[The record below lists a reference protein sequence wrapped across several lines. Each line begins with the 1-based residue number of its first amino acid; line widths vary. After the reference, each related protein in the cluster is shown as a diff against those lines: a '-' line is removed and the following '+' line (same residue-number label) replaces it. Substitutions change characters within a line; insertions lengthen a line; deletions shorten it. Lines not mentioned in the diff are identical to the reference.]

1 MTGEATAVPGTPPKS
16 VLRSRIE
23 SVLHLMTGSVGNAVV
38 MIGSIAFAT
47 RALGPEAFGVLAMTL
62 AVGRV
67 CERIV
72 RFESW
77 QPLVR
82 YAATEEGAADPERL
96 SRLYLFGL
104 ILDVVG
110 AGVAALLA
118 IGVGFA
124 LTSFFGFPQEMQPLV
139 AIYALAIAFNLRGMS
154 SAVMRM
160 AGMFRT
166 MAYIVFFAG
175 FLRLILAAVC
185 YWAGAGLV
193 TFVWVWTLCQVAD
206 ALLYNF
212 VGFRQLARQG
222 TPSPLRARMGN
233 LMRDYPGFLG
243 FAFTTNASSA
253 LRTVTHEADTLI
265 VGALTDSA
273 EAAGFYH
280 IAKRMAKV
288 AMSCGEMIQMVVY
301 PDLARMWAGQVK
313 DQFRKTIV
321 SVQGLLALIM
331 GSILAV
337 VIFFG
342 KPLVAFAFGAEFA
355 PAYAILAA
363 HLVAVFLIMHAA
375 PARSAL
381 LAMNRPQYVLMTA
394 SVSTLLFLAIAF
406 YAIPIHGAIG
416 ASFAHIGFGALTA
429 VLLDLSMW
437 KNLNRREVA
446 QGAVKAP

>member
-1 MTGEATAVPGTPPKS
+1 MSEAAAAPEPPKKS

-23 SVLHLMTGSVGNAVV
+23 SVLHLLTGNLGNAVV

-82 YAATEEGAADPERL
+82 YAATEEGASDPERL
-96 SRLYLFGL
+96 SRLYLFGF
-104 ILDVVG
+104 ILDLVG
-110 AGVAALLA
+110 AVVAALLSLVA
-118 IGVGFA
+118 AFVLSSYFD
-124 LTSFFGFPQEMQPLV
+124 FPREMLPLV
-139 AIYALAIAFNLRGMS
+139 AIYALAIALNLRGMS

-166 MAYIVFFAG
+166 MAYIVFIAG
-175 FLRLILAAVC
+175 FLRLLLAAIF
-185 YWAGAGLV
+185 YWAGGGLM
-193 TFVWVWTLCQVAD
+193 TFVCVWTFCQVVD

-212 VGFRQLARQG
+212 IAFRQLARQG
-222 TPSPLRARMGN
+222 TPSPLRARVGN
-233 LMRDYPGFLG
+233 LMRDFPGFLG

-253 LRTVTHEADTLI
+253 LRTITHEADTLI
-265 VGALTDSA
+265 VGALTDSS

-288 AMSCGEMIQMVVY
+288 AMGCGEMIQMVVY
-301 PDLARMWAGQVK
+301 PDLARMWAGKVK
-313 DQFRKTIV
+313 GKFRKTVV
-321 SVQGLLALIM
+321 SIQGLLGVIM
-331 GSILAV
+331 GSIIIVALLA
-337 VIFFG
+337 G
-342 KPLVAFAFGAEFA
+342 KPLISLAFGSDFV
-355 PAYAILAA
+355 PAYTILVA
-363 HLVAVFLIMHAA
+363 HLFAVFLIMHSA

-394 SVSTLLFLAIAF
+394 TCSTVLFLGIAL
-406 YAIPIHGAIG
+406 YAIPIYGAVG

-429 VLLDLSMW
+429 ILLDISMW
-437 KNLNRREVA
+437 RNFNRQV
-446 QGAVKAP
+446 GTPDAVEAS